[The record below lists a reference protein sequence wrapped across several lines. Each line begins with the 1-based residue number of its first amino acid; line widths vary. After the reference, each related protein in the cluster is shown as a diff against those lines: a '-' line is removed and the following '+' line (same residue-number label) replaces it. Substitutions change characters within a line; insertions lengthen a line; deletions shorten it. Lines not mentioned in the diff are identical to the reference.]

1 MKCGFFLVET
11 VIKSLQ
17 IMQANQKITAVS
29 SEQPPVAISDL
40 ELFKMLLQP
49 HFLFNSL
56 NNLYALSVMRS
67 EQTSDAIAG
76 LSDLLSRV
84 VSCSRRDFVTVDE
97 EVELIRQYIELE
109 KIWLGENSFLLHFSV
124 SGDTGNFRVPPMVLY
139 TFVENC
145 FKHGIRKCHG
155 DGWLA
160 INIEVCGGSLS
171 FSAKNRVPGMAGM
184 MFDESGGRS
193 GLGIEA
199 ARSLLEQ
206 KCTGRYYLTTGR
218 KGSVYSVNLQISC
231 PDSALHK

>member
-1 MKCGFFLVET
+1 MKCEISQSET
-11 VIKSLQ
+11 MTESLQ
-17 IMQANQKITAVS
+17 IMQANQKILTVS
-29 SEQPPVAISDL
+29 NEQPPAAFNDL

-56 NNLYALSVMRS
+56 NNLYALSVIRS
-67 EQTSDAIAG
+67 DQTSEAIAG

-84 VSCSRRDFVTVDE
+84 VGCSRRDLVTVDE

-109 KIWLGENSFLLHFSV
+109 KIWLGKNSFLLHFSV
-124 SGDTGNFRVPPMVLY
+124 SGDTENFKVPPMVLY

-160 INIEVCGGSLS
+160 LNIEVRDSKLF
-171 FSAKNRVPGMAGM
+171 FSAKNKVPEMTGMG
-184 MFDESGGRS
+184 FNTIEGRT

-206 KCTGRYYLTTGR
+206 KCTGRYYLKTGV

-231 PDSALHK
+231 SETKLQ